1 MDNRERE
8 DCLPYIEQGGNYIN
22 FMPKKFI
29 DRYVKRYVPDHKTI
43 RDHKHLRFF
52 GTLLHHP
59 NLWHLNRRS
68 VPGAV
73 SVGLFA
79 AFIPGPVQ
87 MLLAAIGAIAFR
99 VNLPLAI
106 ALTFITNPFTV
117 PPIAY
122 FSYKIGAWILRAPER
137 EFKIEMSLSW
147 LTDQLHT
154 IGGPFLLGTLVL
166 SVTSA
171 ALGNLLMRGI
181 WQLHILRYL
190 KKRKQRVIQK
200 T

>member
-1 MDNRERE
+1 
-8 DCLPYIEQGGNYIN
+8 
-22 FMPKKFI
+22 MPKKFI
-29 DRYVKRYVPDHKTI
+29 KRYIPDHKTI
-43 RDHKHLRFF
+43 RDHKHLRIF
-52 GTLLHHP
+52 GKLLHDP

-87 MLLAAIGAIAFR
+87 MLLAAAGSIIFR

-122 FSYKIGAWILRAPER
+122 FSYKIGTWILGMPEH
-137 EFKIEMSLSW
+137 EFKIEMSIQW
-147 LTDQLHT
+147 LWAELNT
-154 IGGPFLLGTLVL
+154 IGGPFLLGTLIL
-166 SVTSA
+166 SLTSA
-171 ALGNLLMRGI
+171 VLGNLLMR
-181 WQLHILRYL
+181 WMWHLHIVRYL
-190 KKRKQRVIQK
+190 RKRKQRAIQPSK
-200 T
+200 DI